1 MKITDIY
8 YLNSRGEKLN
18 LLTSPYQLQT
28 ANLFDYS
35 WDYSSITRR
44 RRGQITAFA
53 KGITAFTL
61 LLGVNGYN
69 EKVYRDAIDHFCE
82 VTEYDL
88 LNLTPGRL
96 YVGEFYINCY
106 IKSSKKTDW
115 EWGIETLDNEIEVI
129 ADYPYWCREKEYHFY
144 MSSQSV
150 IDESAKEENDN
161 IIRFASLEQDYK
173 HDYPKRYQTRYR
185 PAKKRYLRDYKY
197 DYYHNHQLA
206 RLDNDHF
213 VESGFKMTI
222 YGPCTDPKIWI
233 GDHLYHV
240 AVTLYDSEY
249 LVIDSRERTVVR
261 YARNGVQENCFGKR
275 DNKNYVFQK
284 IPPGKNA
291 VKWNATYSFDLTLYQ
306 ERSEPPWR

>member
-1 MKITDIY
+1 M
-8 YLNSRGEKLN
+8 
-18 LLTSPYQLQT
+18 SP
-28 ANLFDYS
+28 
-35 WDYSSITRR
+35 
-44 RRGQITAFA
+44 
-53 KGITAFTL
+53 
-61 LLGVNGYN
+61 
-69 EKVYRDAIDHFCE
+69 
-82 VTEYDL
+82 
-88 LNLTPGRL
+88 
-96 YVGEFYINCY
+96 
-106 IKSSKKTDW
+106 
-115 EWGIETLDNEIEVI
+115 
-129 ADYPYWCREKEYHFY
+129 
-144 MSSQSV
+144 QSV
-150 IDESAKEENDN
+150 IDENVKEESDN
-161 IIRFASLEQDYK
+161 IIGNSVLDPDYK
-173 HDYPKRYQTRYR
+173 HDYPRKYQTRYR

-222 YGPCTDPKIWI
+222 YGPCTEPKIWI

-291 VKWNATYSFDLTLYQ
+291 VKWNATYSFDLALYQ

>member
-1 MKITDIY
+1 MIEKIRY
-8 YLNSRGEKLN
+8 VNHLG
-18 LLTSPYQLQT
+18 QT
-28 ANLFDYS
+28 IEFGIRNLFSNQNDLRDYKWGYKTLGTKVALS
-35 WDYSSITRR
+35 RNPEEKSIPAIVFGSTEEESIKIKNELFEIAEKDIIHNIPGTLFVNDYFI
-44 RRGQITAFA
+44 
-53 KGITAFTL
+53 K
-61 LLGVNGYN
+61 
-69 EKVYRDAIDHFCE
+69 
-82 VTEYDL
+82 
-88 LNLTPGRL
+88 
-96 YVGEFYINCY
+96 CY
-106 IKSSKKTDW
+106 IIGSKKNNYLRTTRYL
-115 EWGIETLDNEIEVI
+115 ENELTIM
-129 ADYPYWCREKEYHFY
+129 APYPFWCHEKEYHFY
-144 MSSQSV
+144 MSPQSV
-150 IDESAKEENDN
+150 IDENVKEESDN
-161 IIRFASLEQDYK
+161 IIGNSVLDPDYK
-173 HDYPKRYQTRYR
+173 HDYPRKYQTRYR

-222 YGPCTDPKIWI
+222 YGPCTEPKIWI
-233 GDHLYHV
+233 SDHLYHV